1 MKKTLILILIFSFN
15 TANATSEY
23 TKESLLKTVIECNKL
38 PFNYATKLQL
48 ILNDSGKQGAE
59 QAVYQP
65 TNPIL
70 IYGESTRSL
79 IIDISGK
86 TFSAEF
92 PSNTMQALIKSI
104 GLENKNG
111 VWVKNKLNSN
121 ITLNKW
127 IDNTILLTCKHN
139 G

>member
-15 TANATSEY
+15 FADATTEH

-38 PFNYATKLQL
+38 PINYATKLQV

-59 QAVYQP
+59 QAVYQSP
-65 TNPIL
+65 NPIL

-79 IIDISGK
+79 LIDISGR